1 MWNTVKLEEIVN
13 IDIGKTPTRNNPK
26 YWDINKKSSNIWVSI
41 RDMSSISSLYIGDS
55 REYISDEGA
64 KLFKE
69 VPKNTLIMS
78 FKLSIGKLAITKIN
92 LRTNEAIAAF
102 RIKDE
107 SIICKEYLY
116 YYLSSMNWDK
126 IAGQDIKVKGKTLN
140 KAKLK
145 EILILLPPLIE
156 QQRVVSKLDEAFVEI
171 DKIINLTAEIIVKE
185 EDLNLSA
192 LKSTFSTIKSKK
204 TIGEIATVIAG
215 QSPEGK
221 YYNRNAKGTP
231 FYQGKKEFGDYE
243 LKKPTFWT
251 TKTTKEALKGDVLL
265 SVRAPVGE
273 TNMNNDKICIGR
285 GLAAIRANKDN
296 NSEFIY
302 YFLNSIKKM
311 IVGNT
316 GAVFNSI
323 NKKQIEDIVIPIQSL
338 DEQNKTINK
347 IKLILSHIKKINLY
361 TKQKLH
367 NLNILK
373 STILNRELKNRTL

>member
-1 MWNTVKLEEIVN
+1 MMKFYTVGEI
-13 IDIGKTPTRNNPK
+13 IIENPK
-26 YWDINKKSSNIWVSI
+26 STLKVNQ
-41 RDMSSISSLYIGDS
+41 S
-55 REYISDEGA
+55 RSHGKYVFYTSGA
-64 KLFKE
+64 KTKFHDNFLCDGMNIFLATGGKA
-69 VPKNTLIMS
+69 IIS
-78 FKLSIGKLAITKIN
+78 FFDGKASYSTDCYAITTKPFVNPKFLFYFLQSKIKEI
-92 LRTNEAIAAF
+92 NEDMFKGAAL
-102 RIKDE
+102 KHLQ
-107 SIICKEYLY
+107 KKQL
-116 YYLSSMNWDK
+116 K
-126 IAGQDIKVKGKTLN
+126 DIKIKVPSLSEQLN
-140 KAKLK
+140 IVAKL
-145 EILILLPPLIE
+145 
-156 QQRVVSKLDEAFVEI
+156 DATFTEI
-171 DKIINLTAEIIVKE
+171 DKNINLTKERIIKE
-185 EDLNLSA
+185 KDLNLSA

-221 YYNRNAKGTP
+221 YYNRDAKGVP

-273 TNMNNDKICIGR
+273 TNINNDKICIGR

-302 YFLNSIKKM
+302 YFLNSIKKL

-347 IKLILSHIKKINLY
+347 IKLISSHIKKINLF

-373 STILNRELKNRTL
+373 SSILNCELKK

>member
-1 MWNTVKLEEIVN
+1 MIGETVSLGEVCEILDTLRKPITKKFRKQGQYPYYGATGIVDYVDN
-13 IDIGKTPTRNNPK
+13 YIFDETLVLIGEDGAKWDKGDQTAFIVSGK
-26 YWDINKKSSNIWVSI
+26 YWVNNHAHVIRPLKNKLNQKFLVYYLNSIDLKPWVTG
-41 RDMSSISSLYIGDS
+41 LT
-55 REYISDEGA
+55 
-64 KLFKE
+64 
-69 VPKNTLIMS
+69 VPK
-78 FKLSIGKLAITKIN
+78 
-92 LRTNEAIAAF
+92 
-102 RIKDE
+102 
-107 SIICKEYLY
+107 
-116 YYLSSMNWDK
+116 
-126 IAGQDIKVKGKTLN
+126 LN
-140 KAKLK
+140 QEKLK
-145 EILILLPPLIE
+145 SIPIPLFTIDE
-156 QQRVVSKLDEAFVEI
+156 QQRIVAKLDALFTEI
-171 DKIINLTAEIIVKE
+171 DKIINLTKEKIIKE
-185 EDLNLSA
+185 KDLNLSV
-192 LKSTFSTIKSKK
+192 LNSIFSTIKSKK

-221 YYNRNAKGTP
+221 YYNRDAKGVP

-273 TNMNNDKICIGR
+273 TNMNNNKICIGR
-285 GLAAIRANKDN
+285 GLAAIRTNKDN

-302 YFLNSIKKM
+302 HFLNSIKKL

-347 IKLILSHIKKINLY
+347 IKLILSHIKKINLF

-373 STILNRELKNRTL
+373 SSILNYELKNRTL

>member
-1 MWNTVKLEEIVN
+1 MVKFVKLGDVCLVRRGTSITRKDTIE
-13 IDIGKTPTRNNPK
+13 GKIPVIAGGRKAT
-26 YWDINKKSSNIWVSI
+26 YYHNKQN
-41 RDMSSISSLYIGDS
+41 RDSGTISISGSGASAGLVNYWSVPIFA
-55 REYISDEGA
+55 SDCSTV
-64 KLFKE
+64 E
-69 VPKNTLIMS
+69 VIDNKQN
-78 FKLSIGKLAITKIN
+78 
-92 LRTNEAIAAF
+92 
-102 RIKDE
+102 IKFV
-107 SIICKEYLY
+107 Y
-116 YYLSSMNWDK
+116 YYLQSKQEFIYKNLISGAAQPHVYAKD
-126 IAGQDIKVKGKTLN
+126 IANLN
-140 KAKLK
+140 YP
-145 EILILLPPLIE
+145 ILPIE
-156 QQRVVSKLDEAFVEI
+156 EQLRIISKLDVSFAEI
-171 DKIINLTAEIIVKE
+171 DKIINLTKDRIIKE
-185 EDLNLSA
+185 KDLDLSA

-221 YYNRNAKGTP
+221 HYNRDAKGVP
-231 FYQGKKEFGDYE
+231 FYQGKKEFGNYE
-243 LKKPTFWT
+243 LKKPTVWT

-302 YFLNSIKKM
+302 YFLNSIKKQ

-323 NKKQIEDIVIPIQSL
+323 NKKQIEDIVIPTQSL

-347 IKLILSHIKKINLY
+347 IKLILSYTKKINLF

-373 STILNRELKNRTL
+373 SSILNHELKNRKL